1 MPLVLCAAD
10 VAAPDVQFKQPQL
23 ASQGRNVAMVFGGG
37 NTIYYSGSSDQG
49 ATFSAPVAVA
59 QTPALSLGN
68 HRGPRIA
75 FAGDAIVITASVGLA
90 PAPAAGAGGH
100 GAHGGP
106 EQLLSWRSTNGGK
119 TWTAGPRV
127 TSASGEGFHALA
139 SEGKNRLREVWMT
152 PVDGRVKILGAHSDD
167 AGLSWSEPKAI
178 YQSPDKNVCECCH
191 PSLALGADGEILVMF
206 RNSIAGARDLYLARS
221 KDGVSFSTAKL
232 GEGTWPLKACPMD
245 GGGIAVGEGG
255 IVTVWRRNTDIF
267 LARPG
272 EAEKKIGEGRNPA
285 VASRKNGV
293 YTVWSGVEG
302 LMASMPGKEP
312 YVLSKS
318 GGFAAISGGMQVV
331 VAWEDGGRIRTA
343 RLD

>member
-1 MPLVLCAAD
+1 
-10 VAAPDVQFKQPQL
+10 
-23 ASQGRNVAMVFGGG
+23 MVFGGG

-59 QTPALSLGN
+59 RTASLSLRN

-90 PAPAAGAGGH
+90 PAPAAGASGH
-100 GAHGGP
+100 GAHGAP

-119 TWTAGPRV
+119 TWTAGARV
-127 TSASGEGFHALA
+127 TPTSGEGFHALA

-206 RNSIAGARDLYLARS
+206 RNSIAGALDLYLARS
-221 KDGVSFSTAKL
+221 KDAQRTVAEAG
-232 GEGTWPLKACPMD
+232 PLLNA
-245 GGGIAVGEGG
+245 
-255 IVTVWRRNTDIF
+255 
-267 LARPG
+267 LH
-272 EAEKKIGEGRNPA
+272 AE
-285 VASRKNGV
+285 
-293 YTVWSGVEG
+293 TH
-302 LMASMPGKEP
+302 
-312 YVLSKS
+312 
-318 GGFAAISGGMQVV
+318 
-331 VAWEDGGRIRTA
+331 RIRTA
-343 RLD
+343 ILNLPPEAHADPAHLGVGSQAPHREVVVVVLVEAA